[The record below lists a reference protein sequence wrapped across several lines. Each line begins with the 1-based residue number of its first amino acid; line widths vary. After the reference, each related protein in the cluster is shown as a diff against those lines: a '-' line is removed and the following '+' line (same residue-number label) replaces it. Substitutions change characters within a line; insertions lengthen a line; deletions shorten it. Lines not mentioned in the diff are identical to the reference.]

1 MNEDSPGGWAMLA
14 LLRRWGWVG
23 VALLTAAL
31 VTAVVLLQAERS
43 ATSAELAS
51 LSDRMAERDAE
62 AEELAERADAV
73 DELSDEL
80 EAALSEIERLET
92 ENTELEA
99 EVAAVQEEAEQA
111 VADAAATSAPP
122 EPAPAAPAE
131 PSAPDPCDQLGMGH
145 EQGSDWCA
153 GVLQRM
159 EECQQRIDSDPN
171 WVHLDG
177 GLYEHVET
185 GEVTTCDI

>member
-1 MNEDSPGGWAMLA
+1 MLA

-51 LSDRMAERDAE
+51 LSDRVAERDAA
-62 AEELAERADAV
+62 AEERAERADAV

-80 EAALSEIERLET
+80 EAALREIERLET

-99 EVAAVQEEAEQA
+99 EVAAAQEEAEQA
-111 VADAAATSAPP
+111 VTDAAASAPP
-122 EPAPAAPAE
+122 EPAPTAPAE

-153 GVLQRM
+153 GILQEMR
-159 EECQQRIDSDPN
+159 ECQQRIDSDPN